1 VVWTRE
7 DDLRHD
13 RFRPAHA
20 AWLKAGVD
28 KRGLPTAWWQ
38 RIAGPP
44 VSLGMSQ
51 VPYTVEHFREEKV
64 TTRSPVP
71 VGAWRGVGAVQNA
84 FAIESFVDELAQRAG
99 EDPLGYRLALLQHS
113 PRHCAVLEAAAGMIG
128 WSDPTPA
135 GRGRGIAV
143 YQAFGSWTAQAAEVS
158 IEAGGTIRV
167 HRIACAIDCGQ
178 ALNPD
183 TVHAQVEG
191 GIALGLSAA
200 LKEEIGVAEGRIAQ
214 STLTDYPILSFSEM
228 PEVDVR
234 IIAGGDAPGGV
245 GEPPVP
251 LVAPAV
257 ANAVFA
263 ATGKRLRSLPLR
275 L

>member
-1 VVWTRE
+1 MVGWW
-7 DDLRHD
+7 D
-13 RFRPAHA
+13 R
-20 AWLKAGVD
+20 V
-28 KRGLPTAWWQ
+28 
-38 RIAGPP
+38 
-44 VSLGMSQ
+44 
-51 VPYTVEHFREEKV
+51 
-64 TTRSPVP
+64 
-71 VGAWRGVGAVQNA
+71 
-84 FAIESFVDELAQRAG
+84 
-99 EDPLGYRLALLQHS
+99 
-113 PRHCAVLEAAAGMIG
+113 
-128 WSDPTPA
+128 PA
-135 GRGRGIAV
+135 GCGRGIAV
-143 YQAFGSWTAQAAEVS
+143 YQAFGSWTAQAAEVAV
-158 IEAGGTIRV
+158 EEDGKIRV

-200 LKEEIGVAEGRIAQ
+200 LKEEITVRDGRIAKT
-214 STLTDYPILSFSEM
+214 TLSDYSILSFSEM